1 MSSQVSSNDAI
12 TGTVDKVGK
21 SWLVLLGLGV
31 LTLIV
36 GIRAL
41 NHPFDT
47 YKTVALLFGIWLV
60 VSGVVSIIRGLVSS
74 VDGGIRVLMVISGTI
89 SLLLGFM
96 FFNENVLG
104 KIAFLSIYIGVV
116 FLFRG
121 LVDLV
126 AGVTG
131 SADTGRGWAIFMG
144 IVGIIAGIYMINN
157 PFAGA
162 ASVATVGA
170 WFLMIFGAMEIFGA
184 FKLRSASKA
193 S

>member
-1 MSSQVSSNDAI
+1 MSSQVDTNDPI

-21 SWLVLLGLGV
+21 SWLVLLAMGI
-31 LTLIV
+31 LTLAI

-41 NHPFDT
+41 NHPFDV

-60 VSGVVSIIRGLVSS
+60 VSGVVSIIRGLASD

-89 SLLLGFM
+89 SILLGSM
-96 FFNENVLG
+96 FFNEDALG
-104 KIAFLSIYIGVV
+104 KIAFLSVYIGVV

-121 LVDLV
+121 MVDLV
-126 AGVTG
+126 AGISGT
-131 SADTGRGWAIFMG
+131 SDSGRGWAIFMG
-144 IVGIIAGIYMINN
+144 IVGIIAGIYMINH

-170 WFLMIFGAMEIFGA
+170 WFLMIFGVMEIFGA
-184 FKLRSASKA
+184 FKLRSASK